1 MEWRL
6 AVQPKR
12 IPRKRKRSA
21 AEAELDLAKAEGY
34 LLKCKVAEETA
45 VSYAA
50 FCRDLHGLLV
60 RLSDA
65 MAYWNGRMTMTP
77 MTPMTAMQQRRMT
90 MMSMTPMT
98 PMTDN
103 EDDDDDVTA
112 LPTRYNND
120 NHGDFARDIHATVG
134 ATGPRHLN
142 KQ

>member
-1 MEWRL
+1 M
-6 AVQPKR
+6 QPKR

-77 MTPMTAMQQRRMT
+77 MTPMTDMQQRRMT

-103 EDDDDDVTA
+103 EDDDDDVKA

-120 NHGDFARDIHATVG
+120 NHGDFAMDIHATVG
-134 ATGPRHLN
+134 ATGPRHLH